1 MYQSANSCY
10 QNWHAAANRLLDT
23 DSTLMIQWSQM
34 VAKEQCSVIW
44 QDDMVRILFLCIEN
58 IIIIKFLLV
67 ILNFYFYFQL
77 CRYFVSGGFI
87 NWVNS
92 WRERMGGRRWC
103 EAYSMCSQKN
113 RAFFTELEPMA
124 DSCSD
129 CKNFF
134 GNYLDIAKSD
144 RAHFHEIFLQ
154 VKWSSFCFLA
164 IFYKFS
170 QIFVKLY

>member
-1 MYQSANSCY
+1 MYQLTNFSCY

-44 QDDMVRILFLCIEN
+44 QDDMV
-58 IIIIKFLLV
+58 KFLLV
-67 ILNFYFYFQL
+67 ILNLHFYFQL

-113 RAFFTELEPMA
+113 RAFFTELEPMV

-154 VKWSSFCFLA
+154 VKWSSVLCFGDFL
-164 IFYKFS
+164 
-170 QIFVKLY
+170 